1 MLCCAS
7 LFIVQVY
14 CIVVDG
20 MHLHCAV
27 MYDIHS
33 AELCSLM
40 RCAELFSSS
49 YIPTLQFS
57 CSVLSLWFQYAE
69 LFSSLLHNVVVT
81 YFSVH

>member
-49 YIPTLQFS
+49 YIIYIYCSLAVLFCHYGSNMLS
-57 CSVLSLWFQYAE
+57 CSVPYYTML
-69 LFSSLLHNVVVT
+69 
-81 YFSVH
+81 